1 MGLGRGYRREGC
13 GHGETGW
20 GLRQGAFYKG
30 RGLRWAWAAGGVAY
44 MGGVGE
50 RGAWLGKMGVSSDPT
65 PISSRCRNDEKTAAD
80 YKIQG
85 GSVLHLVLALRG
97 GGAGR

>member
-44 MGGVGE
+44 MGGVGGK
-50 RGAWLGKMGVSSDPT
+50 RGVAWENG
-65 PISSRCRNDEKTAAD
+65 R
-80 YKIQG
+80 
-85 GSVLHLVLALRG
+85 VL
-97 GGAGR
+97 